1 MFERKAIN
9 QFDMYPLSRLIDT
22 PLLHFIFNM
31 LFPLPNICEIGAFKI
46 FLIFFIVA
54 NCVPDGIKYDYSIK

>member
-1 MFERKAIN
+1 
-9 QFDMYPLSRLIDT
+9 MYPLSRLIDT